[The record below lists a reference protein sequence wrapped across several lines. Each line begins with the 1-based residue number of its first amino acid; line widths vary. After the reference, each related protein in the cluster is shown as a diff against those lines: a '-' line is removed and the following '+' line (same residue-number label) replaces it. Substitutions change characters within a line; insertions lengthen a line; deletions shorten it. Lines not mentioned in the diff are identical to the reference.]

1 MIWSLLE
8 CELGFMC
15 RFVRA
20 MGCFFGCF
28 RIKDDHQHRPNA
40 SFVSQSKSTETMISQ
55 NRLSALFLAE
65 EKEDSLSKDRKS
77 HVFESSEPENIDKE
91 LKDEARFLKACGTL
105 VETPAEIRKASRRL
119 KSSPSQDGDL
129 EHSKFHSWLPNTSIK
144 KLQLDKQPVEP
155 PTPIKQC
162 EEWRKESSLLEQTPS
177 SCISNGQSSTE
188 GSAVGNSDA
197 VINVHPNPV
206 DDSVPSVS
214 PWLSAPNVQ
223 RRNRSV
229 RFECEADAA
238 LFSSGSASS
247 EIASQT
253 SKRSESP
260 SNHSVSKLSP
270 YPTPLKLND
279 EFQTPGTVFPASLG
293 NLENGKNAR
302 IRSQYVYSVLN
313 PVENFSQWSVLKE
326 EGSHSNQFSSNM
338 GESLESLDDATP
350 KAHVGARETSVAKD
364 LRVEASLSSWLKPS
378 SSIQDANDQNFK
390 AVPAANRHFGRTPG
404 DRPIIGT
411 VAAHWNEDEPTRISP
426 KWWDGN
432 GIPNS
437 TNKYKEDQKVSWHA
451 TPFEERLEK
460 ALSEES
466 MISQRKQVD
475 GKPINFE
482 ETEESDTALS
492 QLQSRS
498 HPKSVVSF

>member
-1 MIWSLLE
+1 M
-8 CELGFMC
+8 
-15 RFVRA
+15 
-20 MGCFFGCF
+20 
-28 RIKDDHQHRPNA
+28 
-40 SFVSQSKSTETMISQ
+40 
-55 NRLSALFLAE
+55 
-65 EKEDSLSKDRKS
+65 
-77 HVFESSEPENIDKE
+77 
-91 LKDEARFLKACGTL
+91 
-105 VETPAEIRKASRRL
+105 
-119 KSSPSQDGDL
+119 
-129 EHSKFHSWLPNTSIK
+129 
-144 KLQLDKQPVEP
+144 
-155 PTPIKQC
+155 
-162 EEWRKESSLLEQTPS
+162 
-177 SCISNGQSSTE
+177 
-188 GSAVGNSDA
+188 VGNSDV

-253 SKRSESP
+253 SKRYESP

-279 EFQTPGTVFPASLG
+279 ELQTPGTVFPASLG

-313 PVENFSQWSVLKE
+313 PVENFSQWSALKE

-350 KAHVGARETSVAKD
+350 KAHVGARETSVAED

-378 SSIQDANDQNFK
+378 SSIQDANDQNFE

-437 TNKYKEDQKVSWHA
+437 TNKYKEVFLYYLSSSPLSWLTHFDSNIQQMLVFSFAGSESELACNPVRGEVRKGIIRREYDLSKVC
-451 TPFEERLEK
+451 F
-460 ALSEES
+460 
-466 MISQRKQVD
+466 V
-475 GKPINFE
+475 GG
-482 ETEESDTALS
+482 
-492 QLQSRS
+492 
-498 HPKSVVSF
+498 